1 MAQAPKG
8 SETRG
13 SETKSAGTSALPYRV
28 LARKYRPVDFTT
40 LVGQEAMVRTL
51 RNAIASGRIAHA
63 FMLTGVRGVGKTTT
77 ARIIA
82 RALNC
87 VGPDGKGGP
96 TVDPCGVCDNCKAIT
111 EDRHVDVIEMDA
123 ASRTGIDDVRELIE
137 GVRYRPVSARYKV
150 YIIDEV
156 HMLSEKAFNA
166 LLKTLEEPPP
176 HVKFL
181 FATTE
186 IRKVPVTVLS
196 RCQRFDLKRVPQET
210 LIAHFAG
217 IAAAEKVEISPE
229 ALVLLARAADGS
241 VRDGLSMLD
250 QAIAHGGS
258 VVDAAQVRD
267 MLGLADRSRV
277 LELFEKAMKGDA
289 PAVVAALGEM
299 HDSGADPVVILQDL
313 LELTHWV
320 TRLKVAPEAAAASA
334 DSERAQGL
342 AMAAKLSMASL
353 TRAWTLL
360 LKGLQETLYAPSAQ
374 RAAEMALIRL
384 CYAADLPSPSDAIKA
399 LQNGA
404 GPAASASAASA
415 APAPRGGG
423 SGAARA
429 ATQPMTAAAAQ
440 PADAQPAPLPNPK
453 SFTEIVALFETRREA
468 RLVHH
473 LLHHVHEVRCEP
485 GLIEF
490 RPEPQAPPDLAAR
503 LAETL
508 GRWTG
513 RRWIASVSS
522 DAGKPTLTAQKA
534 TNADSL
540 RSQAEAD
547 PMVQAIMKT
556 FPGAK
561 LDTVRRKGDQTSLVA
576 GLAGAVEEPPAPEE
590 YPADDDIPE
599 SEF

>member
-1 MAQAPKG
+1 MPEAQQM
-8 SETRG
+8 
-13 SETKSAGTSALPYRV
+13 LPYRV

-87 VGPDGKGGP
+87 IGADGKGGP
-96 TVDPCGVCDNCKAIT
+96 TVDPCGVCENCRAIT

-150 YIIDEV
+150 YTIDEV

-196 RCQRFDLKRVPQET
+196 RCQRFDLKRVPLEA
-210 LIAHFAG
+210 LVEWFGKIAG
-217 IAAAEKVEISPE
+217 LEKVEISPE
-229 ALVLLARAADGS
+229 ALALIARAADGS

-250 QAIAHGGS
+250 QAIAHGGG

-267 MLGLADRSRV
+267 MLGLADRSKV
-277 LELFEKAMKGDA
+277 LDLIEKTLRGDA
-289 PAVVAALGEM
+289 AAVVAALGEM
-299 HDSGADPVVILQDL
+299 HESGADPVVILQDL

-320 TRLKVAPEAAAASA
+320 TRLKVAPEAGSGVA
-334 DSERAQGL
+334 DSELAQGL
-342 AMAAKLSMASL
+342 AMAGKLSMASL

-360 LKGLQETLYAPSAQ
+360 LKGLQETLSAPSPL

-384 CYAADLPSPSDAIKA
+384 CYAADLPSPSDALKV
-399 LQNGA
+399 LQNRA
-404 GPAASASAASA
+404 GVATTSAVTAATV
-415 APAPRGGG
+415 PRGGG
-423 SGAARA
+423 GAAARLV
-429 ATQPMTAAAAQ
+429 TQPATAAA
-440 PADAQPAPLPNPK
+440 PQPAPGPPNPK
-453 SFTEIVALFETRREA
+453 TFTEIVALFEARREA

-473 LLHHVHEVRCEP
+473 LMHYVHEVRCEP

-490 RPEPQAPPDLAAR
+490 RPEPKAPPDLAPR
-503 LAETL
+503 LSEL
-508 GRWTG
+508 LSQWTG

-522 DAGKPTLTAQKA
+522 DAGKPTLIEQKA
-534 TNADSL
+534 ARGDEL
-540 RSQAEAD
+540 RVQAEND
-547 PMVQAIMKT
+547 PLVQAILKT

-561 LDTVRRKGDQTSLVA
+561 LETVRRRGEQTSLVA
-576 GLAGAVEEPPAPEE
+576 DLIGPSDEPAVED